1 MGRGWSSQGNRLT
14 LWSDRHGHAEPSL
27 QQKVRP
33 CPAHS
38 APAPL
43 ARLSP
48 THRHVR
54 PAPCVP
60 CFGDGVHELP
70 ANAEVTEFNISI
82 SVQKNIGRF
91 DVCKG
96 RKFKPVSQGCRFPFQ
111 QQQLQRLDV
120 GSTVRSP
127 SRLDALA
134 AATEDPGWE
143 QEEMEPA
150 LKTPHA

>member
-1 MGRGWSSQGNRLT
+1 M
-14 LWSDRHGHAEPSL
+14 EPSL
-27 QQKVRP
+27 QQQVRP
-33 CPAHS
+33 CPAHG

-60 CFGDGVHELP
+60 RFGDGVHELP

-96 RKFKPVSQGCRFPFQ
+96 RKFKTVRQGCRFPFQ

-120 GSTVRSP
+120 AGGAARSP
-127 SRLDALA
+127 SWLDTLA
-134 AATEDPGWE
+134 VATEDAGSE
-143 QEEMEPA
+143 QEEVEPA
-150 LKTPHA
+150 PKTPHA